1 MTENNITEQPADRPY
16 VLVVEDSP
24 TTRVV
29 IERHL
34 KQYFD
39 LITAADGQEAWE
51 LLQNDDKIEL
61 VITDINMPR
70 MSGIE
75 LLQQIRS
82 TGEERIAT
90 LPVFIMTSADD
101 DERDKHQA
109 LDLGA
114 NDFITKPIN
123 PIVLRARVNVHHRLA
138 KATQRLHETKAETGA
153 TDSAAPSN
161 LKTREAFRAAAKHEF
176 DVARNGDSALS
187 LILFDIDL
195 FEEVSEAYGDEG
207 ASTIV
212 RRVSD
217 QLERVLRGIDV
228 GAYLGDG
235 SYGVLLPGTRRLGS
249 AVVAERL
256 RSSIEKLEI
265 DINGNTASITA
276 SVALACIPA
285 EDVTTMDE
293 LIILCEKRLATA
305 HEQGHNRICVNN
317 DGHNSFSRS

>member
-1 MTENNITEQPADRPY
+1 MTENNDINQSADRPY

-39 LITAADGQEAWE
+39 LITAADGQEAWD
-51 LLQNDDKIEL
+51 LLQHDDKIEL

-82 TGEERIAT
+82 TGEDRIAS

-138 KATQRLHETKAETGA
+138 KATQRLNEAKAEAGG
-153 TDSAAPSN
+153 TDSASN
-161 LKTREAFRAAAKHEF
+161 LKTREAFRLAAKHEF

-195 FEEVSEAYGDEG
+195 FEEVSDAYGENG
-207 ASTIV
+207 ANTIV
-212 RRVSD
+212 RNVSD

-256 RSSIEKLEI
+256 RSTIEKLEI
-265 DINGNTASITA
+265 NIDGNTASITA
-276 SVALACIPA
+276 SIALACIPA
-285 EDVTTMDE
+285 EDVATMDE
-293 LIILCEKRLATA
+293 LIIVCEKRLASA
-305 HEQGHNRICVNN
+305 HENGHNRICVSD

>member
-1 MTENNITEQPADRPY
+1 MTDNNETTHSTDRPY

-39 LITAADGQEAWE
+39 LITAADGQEAWD

-75 LLQQIRS
+75 LLQHIRS
-82 TGEERIAT
+82 AGEERIAS

-138 KATQRLHETKAETGA
+138 KATQRLNETKSETGG
-153 TDSAAPSN
+153 TDSASN
-161 LKTREAFRAAAKHEF
+161 LKTREAFRLAAKHEF

-195 FEEVSEAYGDEG
+195 FDEVSDAYGISG
-207 ASTIV
+207 TSKV
-212 RRVSD
+212 VGCVSD

-256 RSSIEKLEI
+256 RAAIEKLEI
-265 DINGNTASITA
+265 DIDGNTASITA

-293 LIILCEKRLATA
+293 LIVLCEKRLASA

-317 DGHNSFSRS
+317 DGHNSFSRN